1 MTDKD
6 TKPAAGAKP
15 PEKEKKA
22 RPEAE
27 GKEKG
32 APQNQGASKP
42 GAPAAAAGAA
52 PAAAEAKPARAKAMR
67 SVPSGIVHINATFN
81 NTQVTITDPKGAVLA
96 WSSSGRMGFKGTR
109 KSTAYAA
116 TVVAQETARLVAPYR
131 MQEVEVRV
139 QGPGAGR
146 ESAIR
151 AFQAAGMLVTV
162 IKDVTPMPHN
172 GCRARKRRRV

>member
-1 MTDKD
+1 MTEKNDKAEAD
-6 TKPAAGAKP
+6 NKAEPAGKPGKNKAGKQEGDLKAKGPQHADGENKSAAVPSDPALAAKP
-15 PEKEKKA
+15 VK
-22 RPEAE
+22 
-27 GKEKG
+27 
-32 APQNQGASKP
+32 
-42 GAPAAAAGAA
+42 
-52 PAAAEAKPARAKAMR
+52 AKALR
-67 SVPSGIVHINATFN
+67 NVPSGIVHINATFN
-81 NTQVTITDPKGAVLA
+81 NTQVTITDLKGAVLA

-116 TVVAQETARLVAPYR
+116 TVVAQEAARLVSSYR

-139 QGPGAGR
+139 QGPGSGR

-151 AFQAAGMLVTV
+151 ALQAAGMIITV

>member
-1 MTDKD
+1 
-6 TKPAAGAKP
+6 
-15 PEKEKKA
+15 
-22 RPEAE
+22 
-27 GKEKG
+27 
-32 APQNQGASKP
+32 
-42 GAPAAAAGAA
+42 
-52 PAAAEAKPARAKAMR
+52 MR